1 MTQMLYEDE
10 DDEFNLLESIQGDLY
25 EYENRIQKLE
35 DDFASMM
42 AIVRG
47 IMERLLEDGDIII
60 REPRPARSGSQL
72 LRMNSGD

>member
-72 LRMNSGD
+72 LRTNSSD